1 MKHDNAFDILKE
13 RGFISQVTDESAVRE
28 MFDAGPVTC
37 YNGFDP
43 TAESLQVGNLVPIMA
58 LAQLQRAGHRPI
70 AILGGGTAMVGDPSG
85 RTELRQLLSSEA
97 IQGNIKKIQAQLSRY
112 IDFKANA
119 ITLDNSEW
127 LFDLSYID
135 FLREIGRHFSVNRM
149 LSAEAYRIRLE
160 SGLSFLEF
168 NYQILQAYDYLIL
181 FRKYGCRLQMGG
193 DEQWGNILAG
203 TELIRRVEGT
213 DVHAVTFP
221 LVTTADGKKMGK
233 TAAGAVWLDEQ
244 RLSPYDFYQ
253 YWINI
258 DDPDVERFLGLFT
271 FLPMEQVRQL
281 GSLEGAEL
289 RNAKEVLAFET
300 TRITHGDD
308 AAEKARAAS
317 RAAFGGG
324 SEISEL
330 PTFRVSSDLLNS
342 GLTALNLFA
351 NVMEV
356 SKSEARR
363 LIQQG
368 GAYLNDRRVENAEES
383 LKRELLDNDPLILR
397 AGKKKIYRVVME

>member
-1 MKHDNAFDILKE
+1 MKHNNAFDILKE

-58 LAQLQRAGHRPI
+58 LAQLQRTGHRPI

-112 IDFKANA
+112 IDFNSNA

-149 LSAEAYRIRLE
+149 LAAEAYRIRLE

-203 TELIRRVEGT
+203 TELIRRVEGA

-233 TAAGAVWLDEQ
+233 TAAGAVWLDAQ
-244 RLSPYDFYQ
+244 WLSPYDFYQ

-289 RNAKEVLAFET
+289 RKAKEVLAFET

-351 NVMEV
+351 NVMDV

>member
-1 MKHDNAFDILKE
+1 
-13 RGFISQVTDESAVRE
+13 
-28 MFDAGPVTC
+28 
-37 YNGFDP
+37 
-43 TAESLQVGNLVPIMA
+43 
-58 LAQLQRAGHRPI
+58 
-70 AILGGGTAMVGDPSG
+70 MVGDPSG

-112 IDFKANA
+112 IDFNSTA

-149 LSAEAYRIRLE
+149 LAAEAYRIRLE

-203 TELIRRVEGT
+203 TELIRRVEGA

-271 FLPMEQVRQL
+271 FLPMGEVRQL

-300 TRITHGDD
+300 TRITHGND

-397 AGKKKIYRVVME
+397 AGKKKIYRVIME

>member
-1 MKHDNAFDILKE
+1 MKHNNAFDILKE
-13 RGFISQVTDESAVRE
+13 RGFISQVTNEAAVRE

-43 TAESLQVGNLVPIMA
+43 TAESLHVGNLVPIMA
-58 LAQLQRAGHRPI
+58 LAQLQRTGHRPI

-112 IDFKANA
+112 IDFDANA

-127 LFDLSYID
+127 LFNLSYID

-149 LSAEAYRIRLE
+149 LAAEAYRIRLE

-203 TELIRRVEGT
+203 TELIRRVEGA

-233 TAAGAVWLDEQ
+233 TAAGAVWLDAQ

-289 RNAKEVLAFET
+289 RKAKEVLAFET

-308 AAEKARAAS
+308 AAEKSRAAS

-330 PTFRVSSDLLNS
+330 PTFKVSPDLLNS

-351 NVMEV
+351 NVMDV
-356 SKSEARR
+356 SRSEARR

-368 GAYLNDRRVENAEES
+368 GAYLNDRRVDNAEES
-383 LKRELLDNDPLILR
+383 VKRELLDNDPLILR